1 MEVVQEKITFKAP
14 ELKCF
19 RCNTTEDKNL
29 TYGLLKNTFYC
40 SACWMHIPNMNN
52 AIDDKFINLEKR
64 TDDLI
69 NGAVEKNKQIRNLN
83 NRIDELET
91 ILSDIKTFL
100 ESTLTKQYNDLEKD
114 IEEKEIAPLNVSAC

>member
-1 MEVVQEKITFKAP
+1 MEVVQKKISFQAP
-14 ELKCF
+14 EIKCA
-19 RCNTTEDKNL
+19 RCNTTDKQQF

-40 SACWMHIPNMNN
+40 SACWMHMPNMNN

-69 NGAVEKNKQIRNLN
+69 NGAVEKNKQIRNLT

-91 ILSDIKTFL
+91 ILSDIKTCL
-100 ESTLTKQYNDLEKD
+100 ESTLTKQYNDIEKD
-114 IEEKEIAPLNVSAC
+114 IEEK